1 MGLLDAK
8 DRAGPHDLAAYPFGA
23 MELSFGSKKRFGEGL
38 QVAQLTIM
46 EQNAKK
52 KHMVDEEGA

>member
-1 MGLLDAK
+1 MEL
-8 DRAGPHDLAAYPFGA
+8 PFGN
-23 MELSFGSKKRFGEGL
+23 KKRFGEGL
-38 QVAQLTIM
+38 QVAHLPIM